1 MTRLFIYGSSY
12 QKVTQTASSIRS
24 YKKPEP
30 YKNKGILY
38 EAEKIILKE
47 GKKA

>member
-1 MTRLFIYGSSY
+1 MTKLFIFGNSY
-12 QKVTQTASSIRS
+12 QNVTQIASLIRS

-38 EAEKIILKE
+38 ETEKIC
-47 GKKA
+47 